1 MNKEIVIEMAHE
13 ASPDMTWYAA
23 IENPDQ
29 ASPKEIAFLTRFAE
43 LVEQRTH
50 TNNKARWYQEGVEAE
65 REVIA
70 RSMDKQA
77 NLAADDIDRQWAREM
92 AAAIRARSK
101 FSPSKVKPSN
111 PDPLELSRILHEL
124 AGAASMC
131 WNPRPTGVFDS
142 QEAIGHVVAA
152 IQEIRSRM
160 DT

>member
-1 MNKEIVIEMAHE
+1 MTREDVIRMARE
-13 ASPDMTWYAA
+13 QGLPETEVEGVFRVNTD
-23 IENPDQ
+23 D
-29 ASPKEIAFLTRFAE
+29 LGRFAA
-43 LVEQRTH
+43 LVKERTH

-65 REVIA
+65 R
-70 RSMDKQA
+70 
-77 NLAADDIDRQWAREM
+77 N
-92 AAAIRARSK
+92 
-101 FSPSKVKPSN
+101 N
-111 PDPLELSRILHEL
+111 PDPLHLSRILHEL